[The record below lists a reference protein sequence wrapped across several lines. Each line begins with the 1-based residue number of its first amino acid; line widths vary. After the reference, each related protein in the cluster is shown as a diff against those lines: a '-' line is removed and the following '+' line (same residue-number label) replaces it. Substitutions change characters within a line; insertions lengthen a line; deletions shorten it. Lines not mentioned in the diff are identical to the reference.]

1 MIPRRLLL
9 PWRVPPLIHVA
20 VCWIVAA
27 ALGSIE
33 PPSSSPLTLATLLAL
48 AVGVVSGVIST
59 GDRAH
64 AYRVAVT
71 LGLAGISLAGVLQAR
86 AAREEALVC
95 RTALA
100 HVLADSGTVL
110 AVFDDHVQAR
120 NAARSRTGESA
131 SRTRRSARVATP
143 SVPSR
148 SRGVVR
154 GAAGA
159 LSRCRVPVMVAVSSG
174 RARAGQWMSL
184 QGTVLTTERGLR
196 VTGAITPLAHA
207 ERDWRR
213 AVRART
219 GDLIDRDFKRNAPLV
234 RALLIADQD
243 GIDPAVRDRFAD
255 AGLVHMLSISGLHVA
270 IIAGSLLTLASAMR
284 LSQTA
289 AFGAALVVIVLY
301 VTALGAPPPA
311 VRSAVMLAVVG
322 LSQRLQR
329 PTHPWTALALGAV
342 IPTVQPAVVLD
353 LGWQLS
359 VSGMA
364 ALVAARALLRRLRL
378 AEAREHPPRIRRAL
392 RWLQGLS
399 GWRYTAVRE
408 LVTGVVATLVTAPLI
423 AWTFGRVSVVA
434 PLSNIAAGPL
444 VAFAQPAL
452 FLALVASP
460 WPTVSGV
467 IADASMPPLALLDLV
482 ARISAAVPHAALHLA
497 PTAIGAIC
505 AAVASAAAVR
515 ATASRRWAP
524 AALVACGALTM
535 GIWLPTFAGG
545 SGRLEL
551 HVMDVGQGDAL
562 GIRTPKGRWV
572 LVDAGRRW
580 DGGDAGRRTVV
591 PYVRRVGGDV
601 AAFVM
606 SHAHDDHVGGAASI
620 IQALEPERWWEPA
633 FVTTSEAYRRALE
646 TARHAQTAWHRVSP
660 GDRWQLDGIEVRVL
674 APDSA
679 WTAAQTDANET
690 SVVLRI
696 SYRDVAFLLTG
707 DAEAE
712 EENWMLEHIDPALLR
727 ADVLKLGHHGSRTS
741 SRPPFVDAV
750 APRLGVVSVGAGN
763 TYRHPSTETLETF
776 TARGIPLLRTDLEG
790 TIVIVT
796 DGQGIEVR
804 AGGQR
809 WNLPA
814 LASPYP

>member
-1 MIPRRLLL
+1 M
-9 PWRVPPLIHVA
+9 PPLIHVA

-342 IPTVQPAVVLD
+342 IPTVQPEVVLD

-378 AEAREHPPRIRRAL
+378 AEAREHPPRLRRAL

-467 IADASMPPLALLDLV
+467 IADASMPPSAIRTSLGLPLCQGAMAANAASMPSTRHGRASGRPARSRDSIATTGRRPSRASAGIAKPHKAMTATSAPCSSARGAGVLTANSAIGTRRCTSTRSSSKAMASPSTVAASARYKVSQHNSITTARRVRQRVLRMATVPSCSSAYPAAASAMPMAASITLANAARLRKRSAWV
-482 ARISAAVPHAALHLA
+482 KAARIS
-497 PTAIGAIC
+497 G
-505 AAVASAAAVR
+505 
-515 ATASRRWAP
+515 
-524 AALVACGALTM
+524 
-535 GIWLPTFAGG
+535 
-545 SGRLEL
+545 
-551 HVMDVGQGDAL
+551 
-562 GIRTPKGRWV
+562 
-572 LVDAGRRW
+572 
-580 DGGDAGRRTVV
+580 
-591 PYVRRVGGDV
+591 
-601 AAFVM
+601 
-606 SHAHDDHVGGAASI
+606 
-620 IQALEPERWWEPA
+620 
-633 FVTTSEAYRRALE
+633 RALRGSC
-646 TARHAQTAWHRVSP
+646 TLSP
-660 GDRWQLDGIEVRVL
+660 RRSCK
-674 APDSA
+674 P
-679 WTAAQTDANET
+679 
-690 SVVLRI
+690 
-696 SYRDVAFLLTG
+696 
-707 DAEAE
+707 
-712 EENWMLEHIDPALLR
+712 
-727 ADVLKLGHHGSRTS
+727 SR
-741 SRPPFVDAV
+741 
-750 APRLGVVSVGAGN
+750 
-763 TYRHPSTETLETF
+763 
-776 TARGIPLLRTDLEG
+776 
-790 TIVIVT
+790 
-796 DGQGIEVR
+796 
-804 AGGQR
+804 
-809 WNLPA
+809 
-814 LASPYP
+814 